1 MLDIDTDRRTL
12 LVMGLALTCGASASA
27 TCGTPVSAR
36 GSTPARGDRV
46 FTPEE
51 FGAKGDGIADDSMA
65 MADMSDAVSRYGGGT
80 VVFRRTTYLVGQQ
93 GLQIS
98 RKYMFPAHQLLLFKN
113 CTRPLSL
120 LGNGARLLCKTGL
133 RYGVFDERGA
143 RADHPMPYL
152 GDGLATPYQAMIQI
166 EGCSGSVA
174 VSDFALIGPGDAV
187 VLGGKF
193 GDVGWQI
200 PAYGL
205 QLINNRG
212 GETIE
217 RMRLIGHP
225 LDGMGID
232 GAVDPL
238 PNSTRT
244 ITDVVSDGNGR
255 QGCSLVGGTGYRFS
269 RCSFTRTG
277 RGKVRSAPGAGFDIE
292 AEGGKR
298 IRDIGFDQC
307 RFADNL
313 GCGMVAD
320 SGDSADVRF
329 TGCTFVGTTSWSA
342 WPSKPLFRFKDC
354 NFVGGLVR
362 AYGDPDAT
370 RATQFVTCSFTDD
383 PAGAKRRAANTGV
396 SPATNIDRPI
406 ADLSSSQNILF
417 DHCSFRAVRGTLPWS
432 TAAIYRNCTM
442 VQGTQAT
449 GHPRG
454 QFIGVNTIRGKVD
467 LSGSKISGTLTVNGQ
482 PVT

>member
-1 MLDIDTDRRTL
+1 MDDMDTDRRTL
-12 LVMGLALTCGASASA
+12 LAVGLALTCGAS
-27 TCGTPVSAR
+27 VSAR
-36 GSTPARGDRV
+36 APASANGDRV

-51 FGAKGDGIADDSMA
+51 FGAKGDGVADDSMA
-65 MADMSDAVSRYGGGT
+65 MAALSNAVTLYGGGT
-80 VVFRRTTYLVGQQ
+80 VVFRRTTYLVGNQ
-93 GLQIS
+93 GLQPGG
-98 RKYMFPAHQLLLFKN
+98 KYMFPAHQLLMFKN

-120 LGNGARLLCKTGL
+120 RGNGARFLCRNGL
-133 RYGVFDERGA
+133 RYGVFDANGA
-143 RADHPMPYL
+143 REDHPMPYL
-152 GDGLATPYQAMIQI
+152 GNGLATPYDAMIHI
-166 EGCSGSVA
+166 EGCSAPVA
-174 VSDFALIGPGDAV
+174 VSDFALVGPGDAV

-205 QLINNRG
+205 RLIENRG

-217 RMRLIGHP
+217 RLRLVDHP
-225 LDGMGID
+225 LDGMVID
-232 GAVDPL
+232 GAANPL
-238 PNSTRT
+238 PATTRT

-255 QGCSLVGGTGYRFS
+255 QGCSLVGGSGYRFS

-329 TGCTFVGTTSWSA
+329 TRCTFVGTTSWSA
-342 WPSKPLFRFKDC
+342 WPSKPLFRFAAC
-354 NFVGGLVR
+354 TFVGGVVR
-362 AYGDPDAT
+362 AYGDPDPA
-370 RATQFVTCSFTDD
+370 RATQFVTCTFTDD
-383 PAGAKRRAANTGV
+383 PGKTTDARIGAGANA
-396 SPATNIDRPI
+396 DRPI

-417 DHCSFRAVRGTLPWS
+417 DRCSFRAVHGTLPWS
-432 TAAIYRNCTM
+432 IAAIYRDCTM
-442 VQGTQAT
+442 VQGMQAT

-454 QFIGVNTIRGKVD
+454 RFVGVNRIRGKVD